1 LCKVTVSSQQ
11 AMVSS
16 KSNGFEDLKVWQK
29 ARFFAGNIYQTSK
42 KFPKEDLYGIT
53 NQIRRASLSIASNI
67 AEGCAKNS
75 DKDFLR
81 YIRISLGSAAEL
93 KCQLIIA
100 NDIKII
106 DNADCETLLSDL
118 TEIAKM
124 LKGLERNL
132 VNKTSIDR

>member
-1 LCKVTVSSQQ
+1 
-11 AMVSS
+11 MVNR

-29 ARFFAGNIYQTSK
+29 ARFFAGKIYNISK
-42 KFPKEDLYGIT
+42 RFPKEDLYGIT
-53 NQIRRASLSIASNI
+53 NQMRRAALSIASNL

-81 YIRISLGSAAEL
+81 YIRISLGSTSEL

-100 NDIKII
+100 NDVKIL
-106 DNADCETLLSDL
+106 DDADCNDLISDL

-124 LKGLERNL
+124 LKGLERSL
-132 VNKTSIDR
+132 ETKTTID

>member
-1 LCKVTVSSQQ
+1 
-11 AMVSS
+11 MVSS